1 MVTKNQRGKE
11 NVVRF
16 VPTTVKSAE
25 KHLAEYD
32 AAQRPARPPIPSAH
46 KPRLQTKT
54 GTSERTGMFSERRAG
69 KSFYMLLR
77 AC

>member
-1 MVTKNQRGKE
+1 MVTKNRPGKE

-46 KPRLQTKT
+46 KPRL
-54 GTSERTGMFSERRAG
+54 
-69 KSFYMLLR
+69 
-77 AC
+77 